1 MIWIRIFITVILFLM
16 AIYYAMLILQCL
28 TSWFRMTNRDI
39 TFGRCIIPFYYWIA
53 PVEERKKSAHQI
65 MMTKK
70 MKKSLQEK
78 KRLMTTSIKKI
89 EKKINFKNQ
98 INLILT

>member
-53 PVEERKKSAHQI
+53 PVEERKSKRISDYEDEDDEEIIAREKEI
-65 MMTKK
+65 NDNLKK
-70 MKKSLQEK
+70 EDRKEN
-78 KRLMTTSIKKI
+78 KI
-89 EKKINFKNQ
+89 
-98 INLILT
+98 

>member
-39 TFGRCIIPFYYWIA
+39 TFGRCILPFYYWIA
-53 PVEERKKSAHQI
+53 PVEERN
-65 MMTKK
+65 
-70 MKKSLQEK
+70 K
-78 KRLMTTSIKKI
+78 KRTSDYADEEDEEITAREKEINDNLNKEDRKEDKI
-89 EKKINFKNQ
+89 
-98 INLILT
+98 

>member
-39 TFGRCIIPFYYWIA
+39 TFGRCILPFYYWIA
-53 PVEERKKSAHQI
+53 PVEERKKKRTSDYADEEDEEI
-65 MMTKK
+65 TAR
-70 MKKSLQEK
+70 EK
-78 KRLMTTSIKKI
+78 EINDNLNKEDRKEDKI
-89 EKKINFKNQ
+89 
-98 INLILT
+98 